1 MESYDDVLGYLKYS
15 GESVEEGFLDARKS
29 AGALLGLD
37 EAIRHFVS
45 QELPELD
52 NINYE
57 IPVRIRKGSW
67 EAIIPQTIGDWFVT
81 GSGLAATAYV
91 TTAAKELA
99 KNDFKDVTLKKVFI
113 KAFKSIQWFIS
124 IGKHLR
130 TLKQKRFEKVKFSE
144 NNRIIGIP
152 NEKGEYL
159 YVPKEYL
166 DLYVSCNSK
175 LLEEVA
181 KVIEADRSLI
191 VGVVEN
197 EVPEEVELTAK
208 DKYIFYEEDT
218 EEVLFPELVHGQMVD
233 LEGDIT
239 RGNENSNN
247 LGFRYDGH
255 ILTIMPD
262 RGSIVRYKHTLFLKC
277 IVSGRISRLDKF
289 GNITKR
295 KPDIIF
301 STITPIELD
310 TENKLF

>member
-1 MESYDDVLGYLKYS
+1 MESYEDVLGYLKYR
-15 GESVEEGFLDARKS
+15 GESVDEGFLDTRKS

-52 NINYE
+52 SINYE

-67 EAIIPQTIGDWFVT
+67 EAIIPKTIGDWIVA

-113 KAFKSIQWFIS
+113 KAFKAIQWFIT
-124 IGKHLR
+124 IGKHLQ
-130 TLKQKRFEKVKFSE
+130 TLKQKRFEKVRFSE
-144 NNRIIGIP
+144 NNRLIGIP
-152 NEKGEYL
+152 NEHGEYL
-159 YVPKEYL
+159 FVPKEFL
-166 DLYVSCNSK
+166 DLYVSCNSTI
-175 LLEEVA
+175 LEEVA
-181 KVIEADRSLI
+181 KVIEIDRSLV
-191 VGVVEN
+191 VGVVEGS
-197 EVPEEVELTAK
+197 VPEEVEITAK
-208 DKYIFYEEDT
+208 EKYIFYEEET
-218 EEVLFPELVHGQMVD
+218 EEVLFPELEHGQNVD

-255 ILTIMPD
+255 ILTIIPD

-295 KPDIIF
+295 RPEIIF
-301 STITPIELD
+301 STIIPVESD

>member
-1 MESYDDVLGYLKYS
+1 MESYDDVLGYLKYR
-15 GESVEEGFLDARKS
+15 GESVEEGFLDARKT
-29 AGALLGLD
+29 AGALLGFD

-52 NINYE
+52 SINYE

-67 EAIIPQTIGDWFVT
+67 EAIIPQTIGDWIVT
-81 GSGLAATAYV
+81 GSGLAATAYL

-99 KNDFKDVTLKKVFI
+99 KNDIKDVTLKKVFI
-113 KAFKSIQWFIS
+113 KAFKAIQWFIT

-144 NNRIIGIP
+144 NNRLIGIP

-166 DLYVSCNSK
+166 DLYESCNSK

-181 KVIEADRSLI
+181 KVIEIDRILVI
-191 VGVVEN
+191 GVIEDK
-197 EVPEEVELTAK
+197 VPDEVEITTK
-208 DKYIFYEEDT
+208 EKYIFYEEDT
-218 EEVLFPELVHGQMVD
+218 EEVLFPELVHGQKVD

-239 RGNENSNN
+239 RGNENTNS

-255 ILTIMPD
+255 ILTIIPD

-277 IVSGRISRLDKF
+277 VVSGRISRLDKF

-295 KPDIIF
+295 KPEIIF
-301 STITPIELD
+301 STIIPIETD